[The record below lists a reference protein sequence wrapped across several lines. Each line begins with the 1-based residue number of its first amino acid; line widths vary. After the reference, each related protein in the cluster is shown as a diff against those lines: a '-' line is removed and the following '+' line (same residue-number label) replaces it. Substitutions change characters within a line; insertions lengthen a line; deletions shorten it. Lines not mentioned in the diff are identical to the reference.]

1 MPSTMTPQ
9 QLDAYRRT
17 MHRRAAEADKRRA
30 ERRAAAWAVAR
41 EAASL

>member
-1 MPSTMTPQ
+1 MSSTLTPQ

-30 ERRAAAWAVAR
+30 ERRAAWAVAR